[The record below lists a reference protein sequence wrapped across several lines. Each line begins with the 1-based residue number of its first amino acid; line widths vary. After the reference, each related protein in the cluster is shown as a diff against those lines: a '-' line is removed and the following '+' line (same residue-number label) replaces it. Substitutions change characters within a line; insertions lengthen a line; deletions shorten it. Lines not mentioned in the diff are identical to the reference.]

1 MRALVPVAT
10 GSEDIEFVAVVDI
23 LSRAGVDVVTASVE
37 QDCTVRLMKGVT
49 IHAACRLDAVADEM
63 FDAVILPG
71 GVPGAMRLA
80 ESRELRKLLIRHHQ
94 QGALIGAICLAPAL
108 VLKPAGILDASLQV
122 TGNPRPIATPTE
134 NFAADTF
141 TALLGSSFD
150 ANARVCVDEEN
161 RIITSQAPG
170 TAIEFALAAVR
181 MLQGEQVA
189 QKIADYILA

>member
-23 LSRAGVDVVTASVE
+23 LSRAQVDVVTAAVE
-37 QDCTVRLMKGVT
+37 SACTVQLMKGVT
-49 IHAACRLDAVADEM
+49 IHTSCRLDAVAAET

-80 ESRELRKLLIRHHQ
+80 ESRELSELLIRHHK

-108 VLKPAGILDASLQV
+108 VLKPLGILDGSARV
-122 TGNPRPIATPTE
+122 TGNPRPIATPGE
-134 NFAADTF
+134 SFAADAF
-141 TALLGSSFD
+141 TSLLGSAYD
-150 ANARVCVDEEN
+150 AGSRVCVDEEH

-170 TAIEFALAAVR
+170 TAIEFALAVAR
-181 MLQGEQVA
+181 MLRGEQVA
-189 QKIADYILA
+189 DEIARYILV

>member
-23 LSRAGVDVVTASVE
+23 LSRAQVDVVTATVE
-37 QDCTVRLMKGVT
+37 STCTVQLMKGVT
-49 IHAACRLDAVADEM
+49 IHASCRLDAVADET

-80 ESRELRKLLIRHHQ
+80 ESPNLRKLLIRHHK

-108 VLKPAGILDASLQV
+108 VLKPAGILDGSPRV
-122 TGNPRPIATPTE
+122 TGNPRPIATPSE
-134 NFAADTF
+134 SFAADAF
-141 TALLGSSFD
+141 TSLLGSAFD
-150 ANARVCVDEEN
+150 ANSRVCVDEEH

-170 TAIEFALAAVR
+170 TAIEFALAVVR
-181 MLQGEQVA
+181 MLRGEQVA
-189 QKIADYILA
+189 DEIASYILV